1 VFAVCAFKGLLC
13 GDGCR
18 YAHAKDDETRE
29 EGYYWKGIRKLKST
43 GMTKKPT
50 TWVSMKGPRSTMTMV
65 YQKEASDPMQGIPS
79 AMLDSKDDGD
89 LD

>member
-1 VFAVCAFKGLLC
+1 
-13 GDGCR
+13 
-18 YAHAKDDETRE
+18 
-29 EGYYWKGIRKLKST
+29 
-43 GMTKKPT
+43 
-50 TWVSMKGPRSTMTMV
+50 MTMV